1 MQDLMRFSDLPDYAF
16 PRLRT
21 LLNEINNGKLEIP
34 MDIGEPTHP
43 FPNFIIEK
51 ILTHSAT
58 FNSYPPND
66 GLPELLFTISKWLEN
81 RYKIPPLDPEQN
93 IISLN
98 GTREGLFNAALALCP
113 EIKNGRPPAILI
125 PNPFYQCYMVA
136 AKASGAEPI
145 FVPATLETG
154 FLPNFKRLS
163 SDILNRTAL
172 CYICSPSNP
181 QGAIASEKYWTELFE
196 MAETYNFRVLADEC
210 YSEIYRDK
218 KPPGALEVASKLAL
232 NPERLVVFNSLS
244 KRSNLPGLR
253 SGFAAGGRVAITELK
268 KLKSYSGAPSPT
280 PLQYAA
286 EAAWS
291 DEGHVIKNRLLYR
304 EKLEIA
310 DTILKD
316 VPNYSSP
323 ESGFFLWLPV
333 NNGENAAIDLWSRF
347 GVKVLPGAYLSNINH
362 TSFDETNPGQ
372 NYIRVALVGTKNQI
386 KLGLKSIADYLNV
399 KKYKGPDHDDGSIPE
414 QV

>member
-1 MQDLMRFSDLPDYAF
+1 
-16 PRLRT
+16 
-21 LLNEINNGKLEIP
+21 
-34 MDIGEPTHP
+34 
-43 FPNFIIEK
+43 
-51 ILTHSAT
+51 
-58 FNSYPPND
+58 
-66 GLPELLFTISKWLEN
+66 
-81 RYKIPPLDPEQN
+81 
-93 IISLN
+93 
-98 GTREGLFNAALALCP
+98 
-113 EIKNGRPPAILI
+113 
-125 PNPFYQCYMVA
+125 
-136 AKASGAEPI
+136 
-145 FVPATLETG
+145 
-154 FLPNFKRLS
+154 
-163 SDILNRTAL
+163 
-172 CYICSPSNP
+172 
-181 QGAIASEKYWTELFE
+181 